1 MQYTELRQQLEQ
13 KYNVLAVTWLE
24 DLACQP
30 SSTLYRAWQPCLT
43 NSYQPAQRFVL
54 LNFRPVSQDVLDHAT
69 WLIEYL
75 DISPCFVLVVTNQ
88 TSTAD
93 WFLAQP
99 NPVEV
104 QQISQIVPHFL
115 PIHQTV
121 PQFNTNN
128 QMCAHA
134 WTGLHVWPNGETSV
148 CCDFQDVI
156 RDQHN
161 QAFNIKSH
169 TISEILS
176 SDYMNQVRDQ
186 FRQGQ
191 KLTACQN
198 CWRNEQAGGESKHQ
212 LTTYK
217 LSNIYPRIDWE
228 SNSLDRNMGFI
239 GGHLGNLCNLKC
251 RICSPVFSSSIAAE
265 EIGQEPDIET
275 RSHPTYKLLTDNR
288 WRGNS
293 EKFWQQLKDHSD
305 QICNFEFLGGE
316 PLLLQEN
323 LDFMQWL
330 VDNGHSHK
338 CIFEF
343 ISNGTQYPAVFDRA
357 SQFHRLTVTLSID
370 NLQQR
375 FESERYGADWDQV
388 VANLQRFVSGRDYG
402 SNIKIGV
409 CITVNIQ
416 NVLYLPELIKWLKS
430 QGIDHYYY
438 NVLAKPEW
446 ISIDWLTPEARTL
459 VIDRLVSAD
468 LPADDRVKLFY
479 VINCVRSATTSDGAE
494 FRKQMQFKDQ
504 TRHQN
509 FILTHQEIAQAM
521 GFVLQSQDD

>member
-1 MQYTELRQQLEQ
+1 
-13 KYNVLAVTWLE
+13 
-24 DLACQP
+24 
-30 SSTLYRAWQPCLT
+30 
-43 NSYQPAQRFVL
+43 
-54 LNFRPVSQDVLDHAT
+54 
-69 WLIEYL
+69 
-75 DISPCFVLVVTNQ
+75 
-88 TSTAD
+88 
-93 WFLAQP
+93 
-99 NPVEV
+99 
-104 QQISQIVPHFL
+104 
-115 PIHQTV
+115 
-121 PQFNTNN
+121 
-128 QMCAHA
+128 
-134 WTGLHVWPNGETSV
+134 
-148 CCDFQDVI
+148 
-156 RDQHN
+156 
-161 QAFNIKSH
+161 
-169 TISEILS
+169 
-176 SDYMNQVRDQ
+176 MNLVRDQ

-191 KLTACQN
+191 KLEACQN

-212 LTTYK
+212 LTPYK

-228 SNSLDRNMGFI
+228 SNSLDQNMGFI

-251 RICSPVFSSSIAAE
+251 RICSPVFSSSIATE

-288 WRGNS
+288 WHGNS

-357 SQFHRLTVTLSID
+357 NQFHRLTVTLSID

-375 FESERYGADWDQV
+375 FESERHGAKWDQV
-388 VANLQRFVSGRDYG
+388 VANLQRFVSSRDAG

-446 ISIDWLTPEARTL
+446 ISVDWLTPEARTL

-494 FRKQMQFKDQ
+494 FRKQMQSKDQ
-504 TRHQN
+504 IRHQN

-521 GFVLQSQDD
+521 GFVLQLQDD